1 MTADQDRFDH
11 DRMEEAVAAYALD
24 ALEEEER
31 AEVRTH
37 IEGCPSCRAAL
48 QRMSV
53 TVRVLPL
60 AVDDMRP
67 PDRLRERILAAAAV
81 TPAGQAE
88 PLGAPRIIPFPGRPG
103 PSEPQR
109 MTAAARGAG
118 RGRMIAFGAA
128 VAVLV
133 IGLGALSA
141 VAISL
146 QNQLRREQQLANRPP
161 PTPSQFPINGT
172 GTLAAANGQVT
183 QLPSQNVALVAL
195 GGLPQIPTNKVY
207 QLWVIPPGKDA
218 IPVSQGVFTPD
229 RFGNYTLVV
238 KKDLPAGTTI
248 AITREDG
255 PSGAAQ
261 PTEKPQLAGVSQS
274 H

>member
-37 IEGCPSCRAAL
+37 IEGCPSCRDAL

-81 TPAGQAE
+81 MPAGQAE
-88 PLGAPRIIPFPGRPG
+88 PPGTPRIIPFPGRPG
-103 PSEPQR
+103 PSEPLR
-109 MTAAARGAG
+109 MTAAARDAG
-118 RGRMIAFGAA
+118 RGRMIALGAA
-128 VAVLV
+128 AAVLV
-133 IGLGALSA
+133 VGLGALSA
-141 VAISL
+141 VAVSL
-146 QNQLRREQQLANRPP
+146 NNQLRHEQQLANRPP
-161 PTPSQFPINGT
+161 PTPSQFSINGT
-172 GTLAAANGQVT
+172 GPLAGANGQVT
-183 QLPSQNVALVAL
+183 QLSQNAVVAL
-195 GGLPQIPTNKVY
+195 GGLPQIPTSKVY
-207 QLWVIPPGKDA
+207 QLWVIEPGKNPESA
-218 IPVSQGVFTPD
+218 AVFTPD
-229 RFGNYTLVV
+229 RFGNYTAVLNR
-238 KKDLPAGTTI
+238 DLKTGTTI

-255 PSGAAQ
+255 PNGAPQ
-261 PTEKPQLAGVSQS
+261 PTEKPQLAGTV